1 MICAQRLNVILA
13 DEMGL
18 GKTIMTI
25 ALLAHLAAEKGIWG
39 PHLVVVPT
47 SVMVNWEAEF
57 KRWCPSF
64 KILTYFGTQK
74 VSSFFIYLFF
84 FLACTYFICA
94 LWGWDVTYYQI
105 LNNFVEQDLL

>member
-74 VSSFFIYLFF
+74 VPSFFIYLFF
-84 FLACTYFICA
+84 FLACTY
-94 LWGWDVTYYQI
+94 Q
-105 LNNFVEQDLL
+105 NLLVFRI